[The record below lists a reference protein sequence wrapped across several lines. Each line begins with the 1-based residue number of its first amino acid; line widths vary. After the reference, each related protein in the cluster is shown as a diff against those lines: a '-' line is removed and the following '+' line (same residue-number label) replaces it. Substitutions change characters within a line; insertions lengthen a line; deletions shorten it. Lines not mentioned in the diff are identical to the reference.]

1 MKKALAV
8 LVTCVLA
15 VGCSSMGSMA
25 DNDGVRAAA
34 LAAAGQEQ
42 LAWNQN
48 ERPSGMESVAA
59 LTRMKVHVDSV
70 NLESPTE
77 ATVLATYKYTGK
89 FNTDGGEKKG
99 TLTVQRKLQF
109 TKNGAA
115 WSQNGAAQEVARST
129 SWSGSANS

>member
-15 VGCSSMGSMA
+15 VGCATMGDS
-25 DNDGVRAAA
+25 DGVRAAA

-48 ERPSGMESVAA
+48 NKPSGLDSVVE
-59 LTRMKVHVDSV
+59 LTKMKVHVDDI
-70 NLESPTE
+70 NLTSPTE
-77 ATVLATYKYTGK
+77 ATVLATYKYSGRFT
-89 FNTDGGEKKG
+89 TDSGEKKG

-109 TKNGAA
+109 SKNGAA
-115 WSQNGAAQEVARST
+115 WSQNGTAQEVARST

>member
-15 VGCSSMGSMA
+15 VGCATMGDS
-25 DNDGVRAAA
+25 DGVRAAA

-70 NLESPTE
+70 NLDSPTE
-77 ATVLATYKYTGK
+77 ATVLATYKYIGK

-115 WSQNGAAQEVARST
+115 WSQNGAAQEVARSA